1 MYLATG
7 VLFIVSEKGGP
18 ENYPGDRKGRHYIS
32 LGEMRRYV
40 VVLVRTLAVARKE
53 NT

>member
-7 VLFIVSEKGGP
+7 VLFIESEKGGS

-32 LGEMRRYV
+32 PSEMRRYIV
-40 VVLVRTLAVARKE
+40 ATFAVARKE
-53 NT
+53 KT